1 MDVPDRD
8 TSTRVVGAW
17 LAIASFL
24 LAVSL
29 LFHGPLAPG
38 MNARM
43 EAISEGVTRWV
54 VVHWGAAAALSCFVI
69 AGLLALTTGSRL
81 TRSWQTMSAW
91 AVVTVGALWTMTT
104 AVAEA
109 TAIAGA
115 AVSGN
120 VPMFEAWWAFAEAK
134 ATGFAILAL
143 AVAVIAR
150 NEARM
155 PHGATPAWASWVAV
169 AAGIVAFAGWVLG
182 MWLAIAPGSFIWVIS
197 SLVMGLWTLWFGLA
211 LLRAGADTRGRVAG
225 EPEGVR

>member
-1 MDVPDRD
+1 
-8 TSTRVVGAW
+8 
-17 LAIASFL
+17 
-24 LAVSL
+24 
-29 LFHGPLAPG
+29 
-38 MNARM
+38 
-43 EAISEGVTRWV
+43 
-54 VVHWGAAAALSCFVI
+54 
-69 AGLLALTTGSRL
+69 
-81 TRSWQTMSAW
+81 MSAW

-120 VPMFEAWWAFAEAK
+120 APMFEAWWAFAEAK
-134 ATGFAILAL
+134 ATGFAVLAL
-143 AVAVIAR
+143 AVAVIAT

-182 MWLAIAPGSFIWVIS
+182 MWLGIAPGSFIWVIS
-197 SLVMGLWTLWFGLA
+197 SMVMGLWTLWFGVA
-211 LLRAGADTRGRVAG
+211 LLRGDADMRGRVAG